1 MEIKRKTESPSPP
14 LSFAVQAQ
22 FVNRSVFVFACGLNV
37 VQSERI
43 RSVSVVP
50 DVPGRRVGGS
60 RSRVND
66 ENPPRI

>member
-1 MEIKRKTESPSPP
+1 MKRRKGEPKFP

-43 RSVSVVP
+43 RSVYVVP
-50 DVPGRRVGGS
+50 ALAGATKGWQSFACER
-60 RSRVND
+60 
-66 ENPPRI
+66 

>member
-1 MEIKRKTESPSPP
+1 LFFTKVESALILTERRKGEPKFS

-43 RSVSVVP
+43 RSV
-50 DVPGRRVGGS
+50 
-60 RSRVND
+60 
-66 ENPPRI
+66 